1 MGRTCQD
8 QITRYIKEAIDI
20 SGSYLIE
27 DVVYSLYDIMPEE
40 IQETIKFSEIEEK
53 LNELKMNRRFDKRNK
68 KYKKCLNYVA

>member
-40 IQETIKFSEIEEK
+40 IQETITFSEIKEK
-53 LNELKMNRRFDKRNK
+53 LNKLKMRRKLDKRNK
-68 KYKKCLNYVA
+68 KYDKSLNYVA